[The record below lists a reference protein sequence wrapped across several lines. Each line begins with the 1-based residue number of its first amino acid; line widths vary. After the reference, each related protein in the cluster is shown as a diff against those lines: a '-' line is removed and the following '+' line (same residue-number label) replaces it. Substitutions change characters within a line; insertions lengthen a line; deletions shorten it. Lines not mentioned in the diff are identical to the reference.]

1 MHPSQK
7 RKKQEV
13 SLKMSIKVIC
23 QSTEDRR
30 AETIRLYEQVKPYL
44 DKGIPLSRAV
54 KTIRGYAHNGFQ
66 NRAWYKELR
75 EYAISQGYERK
86 R

>member
-1 MHPSQK
+1 
-7 RKKQEV
+7 
-13 SLKMSIKVIC
+13 MSIKVIS

-54 KTIRGYAHNGFQ
+54 MEIKGYTHHGFQ
-66 NRAWYKELR
+66 NRAWYKELMK
-75 EYAISQGYERK
+75 YAVSQGYERK